1 MLADVRDGLGPIR
14 SQQPPAKEKAREQGG
29 GVLEPEPEQEE
40 GVPPLPSRGCALPP
54 GLRAAE
60 IRGRSVSEPP
70 TCVLVK
76 VLEGHSLKGMDWTG
90 KSDPYVEVRVRNIG
104 GKASKSEK
112 CTTPVVNQTNNP
124 TWNSTFHFYKSLPQ
138 VDNAQLVMK
147 VWDKDETS
155 KDDNMGVAILRLE
168 KVLHQ
173 PNHIFV
179 GCLGLAKKAGD
190 NPDASWGELSVE
202 VQLLYGD
209 EAGHVREHVVTN
221 RGVLSKWWYG
231 GEGVEDYYDIGEQ
244 LGSGSF
250 AVVHKGVRKADGAEF
265 AIKFIDKTALSQ
277 DDESM
282 LESECRVLKEV
293 EHPNMI
299 MLYEIFHT
307 DEKLI
312 LVMELVTGGEMLDK
326 LRVQEKYTE
335 RDAAT
340 TVRKIAEALA
350 YLHERGIA
358 HRDLKPENLLL
369 SGPGDDSVVKIADFG
384 FAKIIDTQSKSLL
397 ETACGTPEYVAPEVL
412 QQLPGGYGVPCDIW
426 SLGVVVYVML
436 SGRPPFW
443 SRNQAKLFQM
453 IKSTP
458 VSFPAR
464 YCARLRTLHTTLLR
478 PSESPSN
485 NACLLGAARGQ
496 LQPTVQG
503 PDHSH
508 ARQGPSQAAQRA
520 RDSRPSVVRHRTT
533 VLGGDQ

>member
-1 MLADVRDGLGPIR
+1 MLGDVRDGLPR
-14 SQQPPAKEKAREQGG
+14 RAQLPP
-29 GVLEPEPEQEE
+29 VLEPEPEPQQDE
-40 GVPPLPSRGCALPP
+40 GVPPVPARGCALPP
-54 GLRAAE
+54 GLKATE
-60 IRGRSVSEPP
+60 VRGRSVSDVPS
-70 TCVLVK
+70 CVIVN

-104 GKASKSEK
+104 GKQSKSEK
-112 CTTPVVNQTNNP
+112 NTTPVVSQTINP
-124 TWNSTFHFYKSLPQ
+124 TWNSTFHFYESLPA
-138 VDNAQLVMK
+138 VDNAQVVLK
-147 VWDKDETS
+147 VWDKDTS
-155 KDDNMGVAILRLE
+155 KDDHIGTAILRLH
-168 KVLHQ
+168 KVLQQ
-173 PNHIFV
+173 PEHKFT
-179 GCLGLAKKAGD
+179 GALSLAKKVGD
-190 NPDASWGELSVE
+190 APDAARGEITVE
-202 VQLLYGD
+202 VQLLYGE
-209 EAGHVREHVVTN
+209 EAGHVREHTV
-221 RGVLSKWWYG
+221 RQRSGIGKWWHG
-231 GEGVEDYYDIGEQ
+231 DEGVEKYYDVGEQ

-250 AVVHKGVRKADGAEF
+250 AVVHKATRKSDGAEF

-277 DDESM
+277 DDAGM

-307 DEKLI
+307 KAKLI

-326 LRVQEKYTE
+326 LRKQEKYTE

-369 SGPGDDSVVKIADFG
+369 SGPGDDSIVKIADFG
-384 FAKIIDTQSKSLL
+384 FAKIIDTQSKTAL

-412 QQLPGGYGVPCDIW
+412 QQLPEGYGVACDIW

-458 VSFPAR
+458 VSFPPR
-464 YCARLRTLHTTLLR
+464 YCTYTTPYLSY
-478 PSESPSN
+478 P
-485 NACLLGAARGQ
+485 
-496 LQPTVQG
+496 
-503 PDHSH
+503 
-508 ARQGPSQAAQRA
+508 
-520 RDSRPSVVRHRTT
+520 
-533 VLGGDQ
+533 

>member
-1 MLADVRDGLGPIR
+1 
-14 SQQPPAKEKAREQGG
+14 
-29 GVLEPEPEQEE
+29 
-40 GVPPLPSRGCALPP
+40 
-54 GLRAAE
+54 
-60 IRGRSVSEPP
+60 
-70 TCVLVK
+70 
-76 VLEGHSLKGMDWTG
+76 MDWTG

-104 GKASKSEK
+104 GKQTKSEK
-112 CTTPVVNQTNNP
+112 NTTPVVSQTTNP
-124 TWNSTFHFYKSLPQ
+124 TWNSTFHFYKSLPP
-138 VDNAQLVMK
+138 VDNGQLVMK

-155 KDDNMGVAILRLE
+155 KDDNMGIAILRLE

-173 PNHIFV
+173 QDHKFV
-179 GCLGLAKKAGD
+179 GSLGLAKKVGD
-190 NPDASWGELSVE
+190 LPDAARGEISIE
-202 VQLLYGD
+202 VQLLYGE

-221 RGVLSKWWYG
+221 RGAISKWWYG
-231 GEGVEDYYDIGEQ
+231 DEGVEQYYDIGEK

-250 AVVHKGVRKADGAEF
+250 AVVHKATRKTDGAEF
-265 AIKFIDKTALSQ
+265 AIKFIDKTSLSQ

-307 DEKLI
+307 DEQLI

-326 LRVQEKYTE
+326 LRAQEKYTE
-335 RDAAT
+335 QDAAT

-384 FAKIIDTQSKSLL
+384 FAKIIDTQSTSML

-426 SLGVVVYVML
+426 SLGIVVYVML

-453 IKSTP
+453 IKSSP

-464 YCARLRTLHTTLLR
+464 YCTRPTAASYPCCPHT
-478 PSESPSN
+478 SAAAGFWNVSPRN
-485 NACLLGAARGQ
+485 NACLRGLPGGNCSQ
-496 LQPTVQG
+496 HAKDLIAGMLNKDPTKRMTAQEILDHPWCVIAPEFCGDVILPQTTYRNHFF
-503 PDHSH
+503 HSH
-508 ARQGPSQAAQRA
+508 QSNRG
-520 RDSRPSVVRHRTT
+520 
-533 VLGGDQ
+533 